1 MKINT
6 TMYLKY
12 DAIRQLCIRNK
23 YCTCATNE
31 EYEPIIHE
39 SLDEELTPER
49 ALNIARRIY
58 DLSNI
63 QKLQERYGETK
74 DEILVDI
81 CWEIL
86 NECARTQVELILDE
100 EELQ

>member
-1 MKINT
+1 MKIET
-6 TMYLKY
+6 TRYLKY

-31 EYEPIIHE
+31 DYEPIIHE

-58 DLSNI
+58 ALSDI
-63 QKLQERYGETK
+63 QKLQERYGESK
-74 DEILVDI
+74 EEVLVDI
-81 CWEIL
+81 CWGIL
-86 NECARTQVELILDE
+86 NECARTHVDLIIDK
-100 EELQ
+100 EEL